1 MSRTGVPSIASNPF
15 TLNTLPSTPISRTNL
30 FTAPVRRDLLV
41 GTGLALVATFRAQ
54 GAIQWTLTWITA
66 MLRSQGITEVTTR
79 VSLVSMTLTTGNIVG
94 SLSFP
99 LLADRWGRKTALLI
113 YFSECLHLCTLDFL
127 PRPGFHHSPDNPF
140 CHGIFRRPDLRRF
153 CRLFS
158 RALLHLHTRN
168 GPRILLQLCPSLFS
182 TGPVHDGAPCLHVRF
197 FCACHHRRWTGL
209 HPGSFHHCFFRARD
223 QGATSSRLV
232 FITALLHSKYNAIY
246 DALFHT

>member
-113 YFSECLHLCTLDFL
+113 YFLGCLLAIPSTFSLVQDFTTAMIT
-127 PRPGFHHSPDNPF
+127 PSVMGFF
-140 CHGIFRRPDLRRF
+140 VGRIFAGFAVYFPE
-153 CRLFS
+153 
-158 RALLHLHTRN
+158 
-168 GPRILLQLCPSLFS
+168 LFS
-182 TGPVHDGAPCLHVRF
+182 TSIRATAHGFCYNSARLSSALAPF
-197 FCACHHRRWTGL
+197 TTGL
-209 HPGSFHHCFFRARD
+209 LVSTYGFFALAITAVGLVYIPG
-223 QGATSSRLV
+223 V
-232 FITALLHSKYNAIY
+232 FIIVFFARETKGQPLP
-246 DALFHT
+246 D